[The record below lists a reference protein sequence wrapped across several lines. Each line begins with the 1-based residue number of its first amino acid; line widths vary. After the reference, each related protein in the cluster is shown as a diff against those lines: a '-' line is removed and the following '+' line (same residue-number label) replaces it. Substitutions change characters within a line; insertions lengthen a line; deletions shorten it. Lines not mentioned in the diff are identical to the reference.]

1 MKYSNLTSFSKE
13 DVDKK
18 RLVDAV
24 LSEKTISSNVFYSKG
39 EMYSA
44 DMDIVYDKKLKL
56 SETEFQLKVCP
67 KCGRTY
73 PESENFCFD
82 CLVNLKSNYIDIKSI
97 DLNPEFK
104 FKGKNSFNSF
114 DDILTQ
120 ESLVKINNN
129 DFDLDGIVK
138 DIKLK
143 ALKRF
148 DAAIKDNNIDI
159 DSEEILDKVLLY
171 VKAFVNVDYKS
182 YGPELGYYE
191 FNRIHID
198 DRQLDGLQ
206 ITTLIHE
213 LTHFLVKEILTHVL
227 CSLLDA
233 IKSRFIESIIAYI
246 LIASPVNQLLDEYAA
261 HTTEGRFTIY
271 GYQDYSSFLNIEK
284 EIDMPKDDLEM
295 IKAIGNSFANIIKD
309 ILEIYIDSDLLEEI
323 KDQFKK
329 DILDSPDYTNLM
341 QENCMLLNDEGFKKA
356 IIMVL
361 SEGFIMAS
369 ENTDKLNEYLEM
381 W

>member
-56 SETEFQLKVCP
+56 SEPEFPLKVCP

-213 LTHFLVKEILTHVL
+213 LTHFLVKEILTHIL

>member
-1 MKYSNLTSFSKE
+1 MKYSNLSTYSSI
-13 DVDKK
+13 DADKK
-18 RLVDAV
+18 RLVANA
-24 LSEKTISSNVFYSKG
+24 LNENAQLKVFYSKG

-44 DMDIVYDKKLKL
+44 DMDTVYDKKFILREPEFPLK
-56 SETEFQLKVCP
+56 FCP
-67 KCGRTY
+67 KCGRKY

-82 CLVNLKSNYIDIKSI
+82 CLVNLKSSDIDIKSI
-97 DLNPEFK
+97 DLNPEFE
-104 FKGKNSFNSF
+104 FTGNNSFNSF

-120 ESLVKINNN
+120 ESLVKITQN
-129 DFDLDGIVK
+129 DFDLDVIVN

-148 DAAIKDNNIDI
+148 DAAIKDNDIDI

-233 IKSRFIESIIAYI
+233 SKSRFIESIITYI

-284 EIDMPKDDLEM
+284 DIDMPKDDLEM

-323 KDQFKK
+323 KDQFRK

-356 IIMVL
+356 IVMVL

>member
-1 MKYSNLTSFSKE
+1 MKYSNLSTYSSI
-13 DVDKK
+13 DADKK
-18 RLVDAV
+18 RLVANV
-24 LSEKTISSNVFYSKG
+24 LREKTISSNVFYSKG
-39 EMYSA
+39 EMYSS
-44 DMDIVYDKKLKL
+44 DMDISYDKKFVLR
-56 SETEFQLKVCP
+56 EPEFPLKVCP

-97 DLNPEFK
+97 DLNPEFE
-104 FKGKNSFNSF
+104 FTGKNSFNSF

-120 ESLVKINNN
+120 ESLVKINQN

-227 CSLLDA
+227 CSILDA
-233 IKSRFIESIIAYI
+233 SKSRFIESIIAYM

-309 ILEIYIDSDLLEEI
+309 ILEVYIDSDLLEEI

-329 DILDSPDYTNLM
+329 DIIDSPDYTNLM
-341 QENCMLLNDEGFKKA
+341 HENCMLLNDEGFKKA
-356 IIMVL
+356 IVMVL

-369 ENTDKLNEYLEM
+369 ENTDKLNEYLKM

>member
-44 DMDIVYDKKLKL
+44 DMDIVYDKKFKL
-56 SETEFQLKVCP
+56 SEPEFPLKVCP

-97 DLNPEFK
+97 DLNPEFE
-104 FKGKNSFNSF
+104 FTGKNSFNSF

-129 DFDLDGIVK
+129 DFDLDRIVK

>member
-1 MKYSNLTSFSKE
+1 MKFSNLTSFSLE

-56 SETEFQLKVCP
+56 SETEFPLKVCP

-97 DLNPEFK
+97 DLNPEFE
-104 FKGKNSFNSF
+104 FTGKNSFNSF

-171 VKAFVNVDYKS
+171 VKAFTANAVFVFIPLRNGKS
-182 YGPELGYYE
+182 
-191 FNRIHID
+191 
-198 DRQLDGLQ
+198 
-206 ITTLIHE
+206 
-213 LTHFLVKEILTHVL
+213 
-227 CSLLDA
+227 SL
-233 IKSRFIESIIAYI
+233 
-246 LIASPVNQLLDEYAA
+246 
-261 HTTEGRFTIY
+261 
-271 GYQDYSSFLNIEK
+271 
-284 EIDMPKDDLEM
+284 
-295 IKAIGNSFANIIKD
+295 
-309 ILEIYIDSDLLEEI
+309 
-323 KDQFKK
+323 KK
-329 DILDSPDYTNLM
+329 
-341 QENCMLLNDEGFKKA
+341 
-356 IIMVL
+356 
-361 SEGFIMAS
+361 
-369 ENTDKLNEYLEM
+369 
-381 W
+381 